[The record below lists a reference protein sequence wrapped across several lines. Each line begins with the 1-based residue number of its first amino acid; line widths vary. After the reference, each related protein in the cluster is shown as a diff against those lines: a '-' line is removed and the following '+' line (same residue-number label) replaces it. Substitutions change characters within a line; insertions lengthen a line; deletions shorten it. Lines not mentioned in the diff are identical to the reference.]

1 MWWRRRLCSGSN
13 VVVTLII
20 ILTLFI
26 IVSLL
31 LSPTHAFTTTTTI
44 TTISTGR
51 AIVQQQRIRRSIGT
65 VSQSRLTLPHMGLN
79 HESETNEDEH
89 IVSLLLP
96 PIDETTTTANRGGS
110 NGDETLRTVDAA
122 TTAATTTTTKETL
135 HNDDIDTLHDVT
147 ASSSSSPSLI
157 TQVLDSYWGSR
168 LILLMC
174 AAIYSTNFAL
184 GTLMNETLPPS
195 AVTACRMTFAALT
208 LLPFLLQIQMTL
220 LPRAILTG
228 MCAALGYVTQS
239 MALSD
244 TDPARVSFLGAA
256 TVLWLPILES
266 TIDRVPMSITDAP
279 QTWMAA
285 LLCMMGV
292 GILELYDPSGG
303 ATAMTSGIHTGDIL
317 ALIQA
322 IGFGTGAYLSS
333 KLVREQPDQVL
344 SITSVLIATTAILSW
359 IWCILVG
366 STSSLM
372 TLLQSD
378 PIHTNLPLVFSILWT
393 GIISTSINYVIEIA
407 ALGRVPPAEASVLL
421 ASEPI
426 WAAVFAT
433 VVISNTSLG
442 ANDYIGGSCIVAACL
457 VNALLK
463 PQDILNIFS
472 MNNDQKK
479 N

>member
-1 MWWRRRLCSGSN
+1 M
-13 VVVTLII
+13 VTLII
-20 ILTLFI
+20 TLTLFI

-31 LSPTHAFTTTTTI
+31 SSPTHAFTTTTI

-51 AIVQQQRIRRSIGT
+51 AIVQQQRMRRSIGT
-65 VSQSRLTLPHMGLN
+65 VPQSRLTLPHMGLN

-96 PIDETTTTANRGGS
+96 PIDETTTTPSRGGS
-110 NGDETLRTVDAA
+110 NGDETLRTVNAA
-122 TTAATTTTTKETL
+122 TTATTTTTTTKETL

-147 ASSSSSPSLI
+147 ASSSSPSLI

-285 LLCMMGV
+285 VLCMMGV
-292 GILELYDPSGG
+292 GILELYDPSGGG

-479 N
+479 S